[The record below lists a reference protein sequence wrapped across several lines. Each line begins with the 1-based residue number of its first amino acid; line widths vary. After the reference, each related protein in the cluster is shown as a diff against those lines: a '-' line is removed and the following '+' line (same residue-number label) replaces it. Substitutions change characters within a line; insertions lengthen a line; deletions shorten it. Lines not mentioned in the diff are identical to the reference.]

1 MEEYNM
7 NHESLETKLIR
18 QQSLYIKQL
27 EEQLSVCEEKN
38 KAQELLIAQLGQLL
52 ELFEEELTTIKTENR
67 KFQEKEN

>member
-1 MEEYNM
+1 MD
-7 NHESLETKLIR
+7 HESLETKLIR

-38 KAQELLIAQLGQLL
+38 KAQELLIAQLGQLI
-52 ELFEEELTTIKTENR
+52 ELLEEELTMIKTENR